1 MKISRQLTRTKY
13 IALLCIGLAI
23 NTACSKSDPTTEPVV
38 EPPKEEES
46 NTGLYNK
53 LIAVRNFAATDKNDG
68 NNAAAPVYYS
78 LETNKAM
85 PETHRQTRNWDIS
98 FSSIFN
104 SAASG
109 NNGTNNT
116 NLGYG
121 NNATG
126 GILIVEK
133 AFDEVT
139 EVPADAEFKVIGD
152 AIGMDQ
158 NGDEGNGVGWCLYDF
173 FGILVKQH
181 TSNRETEH
189 VAYALGNGL
198 TLLNGKVI
206 KPRTLIVRT
215 AKGNYAKIKPLSMY
229 KDLLK
234 PEQWFKSSP
243 HVFISFDYVLVPKGS
258 KTFEIKP

>member
-1 MKISRQLTRTKY
+1 MNISRQLTRTKY

-23 NTACSKSDPTTEPVV
+23 HTACSKSDPVTEPVA

-53 LIAVRNFAATDKNDG
+53 LITVRDFAATDKNDG
-68 NNAAAPVYYS
+68 NNAAPTVYYS
-78 LETNKAM
+78 LETNKGI
-85 PETHRQTRNWDIS
+85 PETHRQTRNWDIA
-98 FSSIFN
+98 FSNIFN
-104 SAASG
+104 SHVSG
-109 NNGTNNT
+109 NNGANNT
-116 NLGYG
+116 NFGYG

-158 NGDEGNGVGWCLYDF
+158 NGDEGNGVGWLLYDF
-173 FGILVKQH
+173 YGRLV
-181 TSNRETEH
+181 REHAIQNEH
-189 VAYALGNGL
+189 VAYALGSSL
-198 TLLNGKVI
+198 TLKSGKVI

-215 AKGNYAKIKPLSMY
+215 AKGNYAKIRPVSMY
-229 KDLLK
+229 KGLYTSDK
-234 PEQWFKSSP
+234 WFKDSP

>member
-1 MKISRQLTRTKY
+1 MNLSRQLNRTKY

-23 NTACSKSDPTTEPVV
+23 NTACSKSDPVTEPVV

-46 NTGLYNK
+46 NTNLYNK
-53 LIAVRNFAATDKNDG
+53 LITVRDFAATDKNDG
-68 NNAAAPVYYS
+68 NNAAPTVYYS
-78 LETNKAM
+78 LETNKGI
-85 PETHRQTRNWDIS
+85 PETHRQTRNWDIA
-98 FSSIFN
+98 FSNIFN
-104 SAASG
+104 SHVSG
-109 NNGTNNT
+109 NNGANNS
-116 NLGYG
+116 NFGYG

-126 GILIVEK
+126 GILILEK

-158 NGDEGNGVGWCLYDF
+158 NGDEGNGVGWLLYDF
-173 FGILVKQH
+173 YGRLV
-181 TSNRETEH
+181 REHAIQNEH
-189 VAYALGNGL
+189 VAYALGSGL
-198 TLLNGKVI
+198 TLKSGKVI

-215 AKGNYAKIKPLSMY
+215 AKGNYAKIRPVSMY
-229 KDLLK
+229 KGLYTSDK
-234 PEQWFKSSP
+234 WFKDSP

>member
-1 MKISRQLTRTKY
+1 MNISRQLTRTKY

-23 NTACSKSDPTTEPVV
+23 NTACSKSDPATEPVV

-46 NTGLYNK
+46 NTSLYNK
-53 LIAVRNFAATDKNDG
+53 LITVRDFAATDKNDG
-68 NNAAAPVYYS
+68 QNAAPTVYYS
-78 LETNKAM
+78 LETNKPI
-85 PETHRQTRNWDIS
+85 PETHRQTRNWDVA
-98 FSSIFN
+98 FSNIFN
-104 SAASG
+104 SHVSG
-109 NNGTNNT
+109 NNGSNNT
-116 NLGYG
+116 NFGYG

-139 EVPADAEFKVIGD
+139 EIPADSEFKLIGD

-173 FGILVKQH
+173 FGTLVKQH
-181 TSNRETEH
+181 TPNKETEH
-189 VAYALGNGL
+189 VAYALGNEL
-198 TLLNGKVI
+198 RLLNGKVV

-215 AKGNYAKIKPLSMY
+215 AKGNYAKIKPVSMY
-229 KDLLK
+229 KGLYK
-234 PEQWFKSSP
+234 PEEWFKSSP

-258 KTFEIKP
+258 KKFEIKP

>member
-1 MKISRQLTRTKY
+1 MNLSRQLNRTKY
-13 IALLCIGLAI
+13 ITLLCIGLAI
-23 NTACSKSDPTTEPVV
+23 HTACSKSDPVTEPVV

-53 LIAVRNFAATDKNDG
+53 LITVRDFAATDKNDG
-68 NNAAAPVYYS
+68 NNAAPTVYYS
-78 LETNKAM
+78 LETNKGI
-85 PETHRQTRNWDIS
+85 PETHRQTRNWDIA
-98 FSSIFN
+98 FSNIFN
-104 SAASG
+104 SHVSG
-109 NNGTNNT
+109 NNGANNT
-116 NLGYG
+116 NFGYG

-126 GILIVEK
+126 GILILEK

-158 NGDEGNGVGWCLYDF
+158 NGDEGNGVGWLLYDF
-173 FGILVKQH
+173 YGRLV
-181 TSNRETEH
+181 REHAIQNEH
-189 VAYALGNGL
+189 VAYALGSGL
-198 TLLNGKVI
+198 TLKSGKVI

-215 AKGNYAKIKPLSMY
+215 AKGNYAKIRPVSMY
-229 KDLLK
+229 KGLYTSDK
-234 PEQWFKSSP
+234 WFKDSP

>member
-1 MKISRQLTRTKY
+1 MNISRQLTRTKY

-23 NTACSKSDPTTEPVV
+23 NTACSKSDPTVEPIV

-53 LIAVRNFAATDKNDG
+53 LIKVRDFAGTDKNDG
-68 NNAAAPVYYS
+68 QNAAPTVYYS
-78 LETNKAM
+78 LETNKGV
-85 PETHRQTRNWDIS
+85 PETNRQTRNWDIA
-98 FSSIFN
+98 FSNIFN
-104 SAASG
+104 SHVSG
-109 NNGTNNT
+109 NNGSNSSNF
-116 NLGYG
+116 GYG

-133 AFDEVT
+133 DFDEVT
-139 EVPADAEFKVIGD
+139 EVPADSEFKLIGD

-158 NGDEGNGVGWCLYDF
+158 NGDEGNGVGWLLYDF
-173 FGILVKQH
+173 YGRLV
-181 TSNRETEH
+181 REHAVQNEH
-189 VAYALGNGL
+189 VAYALGKGL

-215 AKGNYAKIKPLSMY
+215 AKGNYAKIRPVSMY
-229 KDLLK
+229 KGLYNPAEWLK
-234 PEQWFKSSP
+234 DSP
-243 HVFISFDYVLVPKGS
+243 HVFISFDYVIVPKGS

>member
-1 MKISRQLTRTKY
+1 MNIARQLNRTKY

-23 NTACSKSDPTTEPVV
+23 HTSCSKSDPTVEPVV

-46 NTGLYNK
+46 NASLFNK
-53 LIAVRNFAATDKNDG
+53 LIQVRNFAGTAKNDG
-68 NNAAAPVYYS
+68 NNAAPTVYYS
-78 LETNKAM
+78 LETNKGIL
-85 PETHRQTRNWDIS
+85 ETHRQTRNWDIA
-98 FSSIFN
+98 FSNIFN
-104 SAASG
+104 SHVSG

-116 NLGYG
+116 NFGYG

-133 AFDEVT
+133 AFDEVI
-139 EVPADAEFKVIGD
+139 EIPADSQFKLIGD

-158 NGDEGNGVGWCLYDF
+158 NGDEGNGMGWLLYDF
-173 FGILVKQH
+173 YGKLVRDH
-181 TSNRETEH
+181 TIQNEH

-198 TLLNGKVI
+198 TLKSGKVI

-215 AKGNYAKIKPLSMY
+215 AKGNYAKIKPVSMY
-229 KDLLK
+229 KDLYTSDK
-234 PEQWFKSSP
+234 WFKDSP

-258 KTFEIKP
+258 RTFEIKP